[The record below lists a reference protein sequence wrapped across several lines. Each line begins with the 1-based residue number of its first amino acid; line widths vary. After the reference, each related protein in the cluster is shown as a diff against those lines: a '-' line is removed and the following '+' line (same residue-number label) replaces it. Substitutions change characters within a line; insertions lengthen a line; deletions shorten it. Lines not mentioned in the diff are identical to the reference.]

1 MHGQCVPTRNIHNT
15 TTNPPHPHTH
25 THTRAHTITIQTN
38 DQANGENNN
47 DGESHNLSWN
57 CGAEGPTGDPSVNR
71 LRQRQMR
78 NMAAALLLAHGV
90 PMLQMGDEYGH
101 SKVR

>member
-1 MHGQCVPTRNIHNT
+1 MASVFQHATSTTPPPTLPI
-15 TTNPPHPHTH
+15 HTH